1 MTFTKIQDLFELN
14 DIDIAELK
22 NGEHSYV
29 FKIKMPSDVGL
40 VQAHQLVQSMKELC
54 ERCGL
59 KHILFVPVG
68 VGVIEDF
75 DIFKLEDEDS
85 AHEEHEFYKVLQ

>member
-1 MTFTKIQDLFELN
+1 MKVTTIQDLFKLN
-14 DIDIAELK
+14 DIDISELK

-29 FKIKMPSDVGL
+29 FKVKLSSDVDL
-40 VQAHQLVQSMKELC
+40 AQAHQLVQSMKELC

-68 VGVIEDF
+68 VGLIEDF
-75 DIFKLEDEDS
+75 DIFKLEDKDS
-85 AHEEHEFYKVLQ
+85 ANEEHECYKIL

>member
-1 MTFTKIQDLFELN
+1 MAITKIQDLFELN

-29 FKIKMPSDVGL
+29 FKIKLSSDVDL
-40 VQAHQLVQSMKELC
+40 EQAYSIIRSMKELC
-54 ERCGL
+54 ERYGL

-68 VGVIEDF
+68 VGLIEDF
-75 DIFKLEDEDS
+75 DIFKLEDKDS
-85 AHEEHEFYKVLQ
+85 ANEEHESYKVL

>member
-1 MTFTKIQDLFELN
+1 MI
-14 DIDIAELK
+14 
-22 NGEHSYV
+22 V
-29 FKIKMPSDVGL
+29 KMPSDIDL

-68 VGVIEDF
+68 VGLIEDF
-75 DIFKLEDEDS
+75 DIFKLEDKDS
-85 AHEEHEFYKVLQ
+85 ANEEQEFYKVL

>member
-1 MTFTKIQDLFELN
+1 MTITKIQDLFELN

-29 FKIKMPSDVGL
+29 FKVKMSSDADL
-40 VQAHQLVQSMKELC
+40 VQEYQLIQSMKELC

-59 KHILFVPVG
+59 KNIMFVPVG
-68 VGVIEDF
+68 VGFIEDF
-75 DIFKLEDEDS
+75 DIFKLEDKDS
-85 AHEEHEFYKVLQ
+85 ANEEHESYKVL

>member
-1 MTFTKIQDLFELN
+1 MKVTTIQDLFKLN
-14 DIDIAELK
+14 DIDISELK

-29 FKIKMPSDVGL
+29 FKVKLSSDVDL

-68 VGVIEDF
+68 VGLIEDF
-75 DIFKLEDEDS
+75 DIFKLEDKDS
-85 AHEEHEFYKVLQ
+85 ANEK